1 MEMITAMGGSPV
13 PMSSSETY
21 TALQQG
27 VVDGAENTEL
37 ALTVNG
43 HEDLVKAYTYTEHQY
58 SPDIYIISTDL
69 WESMSSEQQEYLKE
83 CLAKTN
89 DNFKTLYNGM
99 MEAAI
104 EEAQEHGVTI
114 YRDIDKT
121 TLIESVSAIAEK
133 YMSKGDNYRSLYED
147 IQKYANAQ

>member
-1 MEMITAMGGSPV
+1 
-13 PMSSSETY
+13 MS
-21 TALQQG
+21 A
-27 VVDGAENTEL
+27 
-37 ALTVNG
+37 
-43 HEDLVKAYTYTEHQY
+43 
-58 SPDIYIISTDL
+58 
-69 WESMSSEQQEYLKE
+69 EQQEYLKE